1 MLGMAIRCQET
12 NTGKAASAHPEI
24 LRPPVVLKF
33 LSYKILTL
41 TKRISI
47 AAIFSLLVPN
57 LVYFMCLTMPKCTQ
71 KYRNK
76 YAYFVT
82 SSFTIQLNFPTKHT
96 LGVEL
101 ELETHSRF
109 ECSHRNLFSGEHPI
123 FFFFCCSLASVIIL
137 HSIKHGNHFWP
148 SIQLYK
154 ASKRK
159 MVTENSYRLTGGQN
173 LQVYGNQRHGT
184 R

>member
-1 MLGMAIRCQET
+1 
-12 NTGKAASAHPEI
+12 
-24 LRPPVVLKF
+24 
-33 LSYKILTL
+33 
-41 TKRISI
+41 
-47 AAIFSLLVPN
+47 
-57 LVYFMCLTMPKCTQ
+57 MCLTMPKCTQ

-82 SSFTIQLNFPTKHT
+82 SSFTIQLNFLTKHT

-123 FFFFCCSLASVIIL
+123 FFFSFCSCD

-148 SIQLYK
+148 FIQLSK
-154 ASKRK
+154 TSKRK
-159 MVTENSYRLTGGQN
+159 MVTEFLLSKSGQNPGGQN
-173 LQVYGNQRHGT
+173 LQVNCKLIFKFIFFIPAKFVKL
-184 R
+184 

>member
-96 LGVEL
+96 LGRLTRVL
-101 ELETHSRF
+101 SAATETCFRVSIQ
-109 ECSHRNLFSGEHPI
+109 FSS
-123 FFFFCCSLASVIIL
+123 FFAAVIIL
-137 HSIKHGNHFWP
+137 
-148 SIQLYK
+148 
-154 ASKRK
+154 
-159 MVTENSYRLTGGQN
+159 
-173 LQVYGNQRHGT
+173 
-184 R
+184 